1 MKRRPLIATLT
12 AGAALA
18 ATPLPAPAPAPT
30 LTCAAAMEIAQH
42 EIARRGLAETY
53 HVFALYAGVDRHT
66 EGAAFAVIVR
76 PHPPVDAAEK
86 RARSPR
92 RMKLLIHEDGR
103 TTLQTVTR
111 QPRAHT

>member
-18 ATPLPAPAPAPT
+18 ATPLPVPAPT

-42 EIARRGLAETY
+42 EIVRRGLSETY

-76 PHPPVDAAEK
+76 PHPPPDAAAK
-86 RARSPR
+86 RGRGPR

-111 QPRAHT
+111 QPRAQV

>member
-18 ATPLPAPAPAPT
+18 ANPLPVPAPT
-30 LTCAAAMEIAQH
+30 PVLTCAAAMEIAQH
-42 EIARRGLAETY
+42 EIVRRGLAETY

-76 PHPPVDAAEK
+76 PHPPVDAR

-111 QPRAHT
+111 QPRAHA

>member
-18 ATPLPAPAPAPT
+18 ANPLPAPTPV
-30 LTCAAAMEIAQH
+30 LTCAAAMEIAHH
-42 EIARRGLAETY
+42 EIVRRGLAETY

-76 PHPPVDAAEK
+76 PHPPVDAR

-111 QPRAHT
+111 QPRAAV